1 MKTLIYEMNVST
13 WTNADEMIK
22 HLDRVKKLGA
32 KYVCLSGLCSETN
45 YEKVAEPFDDG
56 SFADF
61 MKRANDINLEVIMNL
76 NLDSTTINN
85 VWHSNEDLYSSHTEG
100 NRVYLKWWEE
110 GDRNEENRNPVI
122 AKMFR
127 DLVIFWGDRGIRGFK
142 VHVPHP
148 NGQFLNAQLPNEQLG
163 DIVGRKAEAILL
175 SVFYAMNVRLIIEV
189 DKFQDS
195 ERFSY
200 LADWILDPSLP
211 KNTESFI
218 SEAKKL
224 TESCLF
230 MLSTE
235 TSASK
240 KRFPEVQDC
249 TPESARW
256 MLFHTG
262 AKTLWLY
269 QGQELG
275 LTDDPRKAIPIQ
287 DYKDQERHRNSYLN
301 AFKKECELWQHS

>member
-13 WTNADEMIK
+13 WVNADEMIK
-22 HLDRVKKLGA
+22 HLDRVKELGA
-32 KYVCLSGLCSETN
+32 KYVCLSGLCSETD
-45 YEKVAEPFDDG
+45 YEKVAEPFDDD
-56 SFADF
+56 SFANF
-61 MKRANDINLEVIMNL
+61 MKKARELKLEVLMNL
-76 NLDSTTINN
+76 NLDSTATTN
-85 VWHSNEDLYSSHTEG
+85 VWRADEDLYSYTEG
-100 NRVYLKWWEE
+100 NRAYLKWWDE
-110 GDRNEENRNPVI
+110 GDKNEENKNPVI
-122 AKMFR
+122 AKMFH
-127 DLVIFWGDRGIRGFK
+127 DLVIFWGDRGICGFK

-148 NGQFLNAQLPNEQLG
+148 NGQLDNIAG
-163 DIVGRKAEAILL
+163 KAEVILI
-175 SVFYAMNVRLIIEV
+175 SVFSTVNVRVIIEV

-200 LADWILDPSLP
+200 LADWILDSSLS
-211 KNTESFI
+211 KNTENFM

-224 TESCLF
+224 SESYLF

-275 LTDDPRKAIPIQ
+275 LTDDPKNAFPIQ
-287 DYKDQERHRNSYLN
+287 DYEFQERHANSYLN
-301 AFKKECELWQHS
+301 AFLKECAEWQNS